1 MNIYQATANNKKHQ
15 IINLLKAGIAQ
26 RQIMMQCN
34 ISQGMLTKKLNEW
47 NLKQLTKSKSDNNNA
62 DKVRKH
68 IEENKNAILEK
79 RKSGMGINRLAKEF
93 NTSNTIITR
102 YLALWQIP
110 NTKHGLLLT
119 VHDRYRPQPITDA
132 DFDREIKSRISP
144 QDYSFGV
151 SKCFP
156 IDSNFNKQYK
166 TKDQ

>member
-79 RKSGMGINRLAKEF
+79 RKSGMGINKLAKEF
-93 NTSNTIITR
+93 GTSNTIITR

-132 DFDREIKSRISP
+132 DFDREIKTAVYKKIKH
-144 QDYSFGV
+144 GV
-151 SKCFP
+151 SNCFP
-156 IDSNFNKQYK
+156 INSNCERKII
-166 TKDQ
+166 D

>member
-47 NLKQLTKSKSDNNNA
+47 NLKQLTKSKADNNNA

-110 NTKHGLLLT
+110 NAKHGKMLT
-119 VHDRYRPQPITDA
+119 IHDRYRPLPITDA
-132 DFDREIKSRISP
+132 DFDQEIKSRIFP

>member
-47 NLKQLTKSKSDNNNA
+47 NLKQLTKSKADNNNA

-79 RKSGMGINRLAKEF
+79 RKSGMGINKLAKEF

-110 NTKHGLLLT
+110 NAKHGKMLT
-119 VHDRYRPQPITDA
+119 IHDRYRPLPITDA
-132 DFDREIKSRISP
+132 DFDQEIKSRIFP